1 MNELENNNGTVAK
14 LVTYL
19 AIFLPAVLY
28 FIVLDRYALDYPVAD
43 DYNAIIQFLC
53 EFRNASVGQKVSL
66 LFSQHNEHR
75 ILLSRIIY
83 VVYDWLPGLINMRAI
98 IMVGNLQILVSFLF
112 FLHFIKKALPN
123 TWQLPAFVGSLC
135 FFDLSN
141 WEIGYSPMG
150 SVANYSVIMLFFASM
165 YFYSRQTT
173 RAFFLAVFFHF
184 LTFFSLGNGI
194 VAGGA
199 LMAFALFN
207 RDKRAIIT
215 TTIVTLLCAAI
226 YFSGYSLMGSAS
238 LSLSVSN
245 AALFFLRYM
254 SGHFFFFDMSSVF
267 PVIFGLVV
275 CLLAIFLLPLTP
287 KLRVPEGYSF
297 FFALLLFSV
306 GSALLTSIFRS
317 AISPLPSYRYLIYAH
332 LVFVVVTV
340 FLFRKQ
346 PVRHSGRFFFT
357 FIYFLVINYLVNI
370 HVGVSNYDST
380 RRWILSKDVQHPDE
394 DGAKREVSRA
404 CKLNIYCWPA
414 DHGR

>member
-19 AIFLPAVLY
+19 TVFLPAVLY
-28 FIVLDRYALDYPVAD
+28 FIVLDRYALNYPVAD

-53 EFRNASVGQKVSL
+53 EFRNASVGQKFSL

-98 IMVGNLQILVSFLF
+98 ILVGNLQILVSFLF

-123 TWQLPAFVGSLC
+123 AWQLPAFVGSLC

-165 YFYSRQTT
+165 YFYSRQST
-173 RAFFLAVFFHF
+173 RAIFLAVFFHF

-254 SGHFFFFDMSSVF
+254 SGHFFFFDIASVF
-267 PVIFGLVV
+267 PVIVGVVV
-275 CLLAIFLLPLTP
+275 CLLAIFLLPLTRS
-287 KLRVPEGYSF
+287 LRVQEGYSF
-297 FFALLLFSV
+297 FFALLIFSV

-332 LVFVVVTV
+332 LVFLVVTV
-340 FLFRKQ
+340 FLFRKLQ
-346 PVRHSGRFFFT
+346 ARHSGRFFFT
-357 FIYFLVINYLVNI
+357 FIYFLIINYLVNV

-394 DGAKREVSRA
+394 EGAKREVSRA

>member
-1 MNELENNNGTVAK
+1 MNELENRSGTVPQLFA
-14 LVTYL
+14 YI

-28 FIVLDRYALDYPVAD
+28 FIVLDRYALNYPVAD

-53 EFRNASVGQKVSL
+53 EFRNASFGQKFSL

-75 ILLSRIIY
+75 ILFSRIVY
-83 VVYDWLPGLINMRAI
+83 VLFDWLPGLINMRAI

-165 YFYSRQTT
+165 YFYSRQTS
-173 RAFFLAVFFHF
+173 RAFFLAVFFHV

-194 VAGGA
+194 VAAGA
-199 LMAFALFN
+199 LIAFAIFN

-215 TTIVTLLCAAI
+215 TTIVTLICAAI

-238 LSLSVSN
+238 LTLSVSG

-267 PVIFGLVV
+267 PVIAGLVI
-275 CLLAIFLLPLTP
+275 CLSAIFLLPLTRN
-287 KLRVPEGYSF
+287 LRVPEGYSF
-297 FFALLLFSV
+297 FFALLLFAV

-317 AISPLPSYRYLIYAH
+317 ALSPLPSYRYLIYAH
-332 LVFVVVTV
+332 FVFAVVTV
-340 FLFRKQ
+340 FLFRKL
-346 PVRHSGRFFFT
+346 RGSYSRRFFFT
-357 FIYFLVINYLVNI
+357 FIYFLILNYLVNV

-394 DGAKREVSRA
+394 EGARREVSRA
-404 CKLNIYCWPA
+404 CKLNIYCWPS